1 MVSARGLRFHLLRS
15 RPVADSVPL
24 VCINGGLIYD
34 HGSMWPTM
42 RRLAKHRQVI
52 VYDQRGRGKSEPPPA
67 LRAARIEHDA
77 GDLAAIREA
86 LGIPVWDVLGHSWG
100 SAIAMLGTLGDPA
113 GVRRLVL
120 VDPVGPRSDWLPK
133 LHATALER
141 LDGAD
146 REELAALDPALLS
159 TPDPAVHARYARAFS
174 PAWFADQAQAERY
187 RPALVESA
195 TGAAV
200 ASKLRREG
208 YDWTDRLRALDRPTL
223 VLHGDRD
230 PIPVAVAES
239 LVALLPNARL
249 EVIPNAGHMPFWEQ
263 PRHFFSSVERFLSTG
278 E

>member
-1 MVSARGLRFHLLRS
+1 MPPAARDWWPTASGDRLPVAGRTHGTHRLRVASMVSARGLRFHLLRS

-113 GVRRLVL
+113 GVRRL
-120 VDPVGPRSDWLPK
+120 
-133 LHATALER
+133 
-141 LDGAD
+141 
-146 REELAALDPALLS
+146 
-159 TPDPAVHARYARAFS
+159 
-174 PAWFADQAQAERY
+174 
-187 RPALVESA
+187 
-195 TGAAV
+195 
-200 ASKLRREG
+200 
-208 YDWTDRLRALDRPTL
+208 
-223 VLHGDRD
+223 
-230 PIPVAVAES
+230 
-239 LVALLPNARL
+239 
-249 EVIPNAGHMPFWEQ
+249 
-263 PRHFFSSVERFLSTG
+263 
-278 E
+278 